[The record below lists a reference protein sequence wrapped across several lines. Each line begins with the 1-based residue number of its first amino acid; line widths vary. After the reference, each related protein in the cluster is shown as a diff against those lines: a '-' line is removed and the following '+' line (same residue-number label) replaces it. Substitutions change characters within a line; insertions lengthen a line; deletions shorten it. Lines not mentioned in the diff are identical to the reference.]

1 VKFETFDRDQEYIFE
16 KSGIKDFIK
25 SKNIITN
32 ENVHRRSSNFTQF
45 YIDQLSPNLF
55 QKLIDL
61 YLVDF
66 KIFDYP
72 VPIQS

>member
-61 YLVDF
+61 YLIDF